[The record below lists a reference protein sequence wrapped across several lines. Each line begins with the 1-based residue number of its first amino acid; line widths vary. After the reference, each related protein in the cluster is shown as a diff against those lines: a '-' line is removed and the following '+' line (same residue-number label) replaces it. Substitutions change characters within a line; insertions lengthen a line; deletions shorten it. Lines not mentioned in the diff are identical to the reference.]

1 VTLFLFNITIKTYGG
16 IDMIQFKD
24 LPIEIQ
30 QRMLDEQER
39 QGNPRDANVFE
50 KEITAIIPEG
60 GFLWEE
66 SVEGFNFWKEIIWN
80 RNFAVFY
87 EKYPKESDKKLYS
100 EEEVRNLFIKHY
112 KDLYTTNG
120 KFYRLFL
127 ELCLK
132 WFEENKK

>member
-1 VTLFLFNITIKTYGG
+1 MVKFNE
-16 IDMIQFKD
+16 
-24 LPIEIQ
+24 LPVEIQ
-30 QRMLDEQER
+30 EKMLDEQAR
-39 QGNPRDANVFE
+39 QGNPRNAEVFKINIWANNRL
-50 KEITAIIPEG
+50 G
-60 GFLWEE
+60 GFTWNE
-66 SVEGFNFWKEIIWN
+66 SVEGHAFWEEIIQN
-80 RNFAVFY
+80 GNLTIFY
-87 EKYPKESDKKLYS
+87 EKYPKTSNEKLYS

>member
-1 VTLFLFNITIKTYGG
+1 MIK
-16 IDMIQFKD
+16 FKD
-24 LPIEIQ
+24 LPVEIQ
-30 QRMLDEQER
+30 EKMLDEQVR
-39 QGNPRDANVFE
+39 QGNKRDAEVFE
-50 KEITAIIPEG
+50 INIWANNRLG
-60 GFLWEE
+60 GFTWSE
-66 SVEGFNFWKEIIWN
+66 SVEGHAFWEKVIDE
-80 RNFAVFY
+80 NFAIFY
-87 EKYPKESDKKLYS
+87 EKYPKESNKKLYS

>member
-1 VTLFLFNITIKTYGG
+1 M
-16 IDMIQFKD
+16 IDFKD

-39 QGNPRDANVFE
+39 QGNPRNAKVFE
-50 KEITAIIPEG
+50 KAITACSSEG
-60 GFLWEE
+60 GFTWEQSE
-66 SVEGFNFWKEIIWN
+66 EGFDFWYKITTN
-80 RNFAVFY
+80 GNLAVFY
-87 EKYPKESDKKLYS
+87 EKYPKEPNKKLYS

-120 KFYRLFL
+120 KFYKFLL